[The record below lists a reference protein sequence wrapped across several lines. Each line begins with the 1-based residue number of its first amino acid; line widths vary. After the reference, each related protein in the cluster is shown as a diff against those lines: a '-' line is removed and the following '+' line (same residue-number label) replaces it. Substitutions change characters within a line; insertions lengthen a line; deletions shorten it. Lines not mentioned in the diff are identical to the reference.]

1 MNLAEKYFQTVKGQ
15 VDAVASSQMAS
26 IETASSW
33 FAEAMNAGGLVYIF
47 GTGHSHILAEELF
60 YRAGGLARVVPML
73 HPPLMLHESASTS
86 TQAERDPNVVGEL
99 LKQYPMTGGDVLV
112 VASNSGRNA
121 CPIELAM
128 VAKER
133 SVRTIAVLNSEH
145 SAKWDSR
152 HPSGKRLGVA
162 VPSPAAPPTVDH
174 LRAVDEDAGLVV
186 RLGGEDIRAAVELPR
201 AGPTSRKAV
210 RLAGHPGKLGG
221 AVAGLRPARPGLVLR
236 IWERGRARLAP
247 RGSGFAGQVAVAE
260 PLCEP
265 LAQLAPGPGRE
276 GVHLGAFVRLRAI

>member
-15 VDAVASSQMAS
+15 VDAVASSQMAP

-33 FAEAMNAGGLVYIF
+33 FAEAMNGGGLVYIF
-47 GTGHSHILAEELF
+47 GTGHSHMLAEELF

-73 HPPLMLHESASTS
+73 HPPLMLHKSASTS

-152 HPSGKRLGVA
+152 HPSGKRLGDV
-162 VPSPAAPPTVDH
+162 VD
-174 LRAVDEDAGLVV
+174 LVV
-186 RLGGEDIRAAVELPR
+186 DNCGVEGDACILLP
-201 AGPTSRKAV
+201 
-210 RLAGHPGKLGG
+210 
-221 AVAGLRPARPGLVLR
+221 
-236 IWERGRARLAP
+236 
-247 RGSGFAGQVAVAE
+247 GSGLSVGATSTVTGCVIMQMIACRVAE
-260 PLCEP
+260 MLDASGSQPELYQSSNADNDQRNAAIIASHKQTNP
-265 LAQLAPGPGRE
+265 
-276 GVHLGAFVRLRAI
+276 HL